1 MVSSFRTIEGLQTR
15 IDVQNAASFFFLYA
29 TVKRKAMC
37 YILTR
42 SDFDFQSFIYFYY
55 KNKQKKSS
63 LRNVKSVSAYALR
76 TLLFSRR
83 KRTFQDRDSKDQ
95 NSLDPERQ
103 QKD

>member
-1 MVSSFRTIEGLQTR
+1 MY
-15 IDVQNAASFFFLYA
+15 QNAASCFILYA
-29 TVKRKAMC
+29 TVKIKAMY
-37 YILTR
+37 YILTC
-42 SDFDFQSFIYFYY
+42 SDFDFQSFIYFCY
-55 KNKQKKSS
+55 KN
-63 LRNVKSVSAYALR
+63 LRNVKSVSAYVLR